1 MFKPKDILVTT
12 ASSIDGHKINKH
24 LSPISSHVVTGTNLF
39 TDFFASFT
47 DVFGG
52 RSNTYQKQLSSIYNE
67 AIEKLRFTAYEIGA
81 NCIIGLKVDLDEIS
95 GKGKSMFMVTAMGT
109 AVIADIN
116 FVNEISF
123 ESKSKPENVSV
134 EDIEILQR
142 KRSIIKQAEAG
153 TLELDEEMWVFISTN
168 KISEIF
174 NFVFN
179 KYPDYKN
186 QTITFLEAFPDDM
199 KAHLVYSR
207 IMEEKNDHLLAKLCN
222 YVDEFELL
230 DFNRVVELFQID
242 DIKKQKIALKL
253 LTFDKPYYN
262 KDDIEILKSFIEIIK
277 NKFPLKGMPSTKKGM
292 FSTKEKE
299 IWVCECKTSNEIGT
313 NYTLCKN
320 CFKDIYGF
328 TADEVTSIQVISIL
342 EEKIN
347 LITEL
352 I

>member
-1 MFKPKDILVTT
+1 MSNPKDILVITT
-12 ASSIDGHKINKH
+12 STAEGLKIKKH
-24 LSPISSHVVTGTNLF
+24 LKPVSAHIVAGTNLF
-39 TDFFASFT
+39 SDFFASFT

-67 AIEKLRFTAYEIGA
+67 VIEKLRFAAYEIGA

-116 FVNEISF
+116 AENKISF
-123 ESKSKPENVSV
+123 ESKSKLNNVSI
-134 EDIEILQR
+134 ENIEILKR
-142 KRSIIKQAEAG
+142 KRNIIKQAEEG
-153 TLELDEEMWVFISTN
+153 TLELDVETWDFIGAN
-168 KISEIF
+168 KVSEIF
-174 NFVFN
+174 DFIIN
-179 KYPDYKN
+179 KYPDHKN
-186 QTITFLEAFPDDM
+186 QTIIFLESFPDEM
-199 KAHLVYSR
+199 KAHLVYNR
-207 IMEEKNDHLLAKLCN
+207 ILKEKNDHLLAKLCN

-230 DFNRVVELFQID
+230 DFNRIYELFQID
-242 DIKKQKIALKL
+242 DIKRQKIALKL
-253 LTFDKPYYN
+253 LTFDKANYN
-262 KDDIEILKSFIEIIK
+262 NGDLEILNSFIEIIK

-328 TADEVTSIQVISIL
+328 TADEVTSTQVISIL